1 MNGLILKAAGK
12 KKKWLKKQEVES
24 GTDSE
29 EDLTSDDEFD
39 VSQDVVYTLYNNRY
53 IPIKYLG
60 RGTFSRVWLT
70 YDITENRLVGMKIIF
85 KQYAEEASDEI
96 KRCNK
101 INNIGKND
109 QDFRLCYLF
118 DNFIHKS
125 GDICLIFELL
135 GASMMSIID
144 HFDGVIP
151 LDSVKLIMK
160 DILLGIDTL
169 HNLRLIHTDLK
180 PENILTNIHTRGTL
194 FYKDIFEKNN
204 NFSEIY
210 CKLITESLPEDY
222 SNFNSAKKK
231 RVKRNIKIKAA
242 KQLCNHIKDIV
253 TKLVDDAHNKF
264 DNENNQVTDLSKDE
278 LHFDVDVDLDED
290 HGNES
295 GDDENDSNSDNEY
308 YTFNDYQKEI
318 LLDEEELIKNIRV
331 KIIDF
336 GNCEEFDKKIQD
348 EISVRSYR
356 PPENFMNS
364 DFNEKADM
372 WTIGCLLFEFLT
384 GEYLFEIDSDCSQN
398 ERDRRYLY
406 EMFKILGKMPRDM
419 CLNCEFTDDLFD
431 NKGRILKMRN
441 VDCTSISEILVDNFN
456 YEPEVSQE
464 LEKIMLL
471 FLEYNIK
478 ERISAKNAL
487 NLQWLN

>member
-1 MNGLILKAAGK
+1 MNSILKASGK
-12 KKKWLKKQEVES
+12 KNKWLKKQAVEEE
-24 GTDSE
+24 TDSE

-39 VSQDVVYTLYNNRY
+39 VSQGIVYTLFNNRY

-70 YDITENRLVGMKIIF
+70 YDITENRLVGMKTIF
-85 KQYAEEASDEI
+85 KKYSEEASDEI
-96 KRCNK
+96 KRCKK
-101 INNIGKND
+101 INNIGVND
-109 QDFRLCYLF
+109 HDFRLSYLF

-135 GASMMSIID
+135 GVSMMNIID
-144 HFDGVIP
+144 HFDGLIP
-151 LDSVKLIMK
+151 LAAIKLVIK
-160 DILLGIDTL
+160 DMLQGINTL

-180 PENILTNIHTRGTL
+180 PENILTNIYTRGTL
-194 FYKDIFEKNN
+194 FYKNIFEEN
-204 NFSEIY
+204 NFLETYNQFVSS
-210 CKLITESLPEDY
+210 TLPEDY
-222 SNFNSAKKK
+222 SSFNSAKKK
-231 RVKRNIKIKAA
+231 KVKRNTKIKAA
-242 KQLCNHIKDIV
+242 KVLCNKIKDIV
-253 TKLVDDAHNKF
+253 TQLVDDAHNEF
-264 DNENNQVTDLSKDE
+264 DKEHAQVTDLSKDE
-278 LHFDVDVDLDED
+278 LNLDLDLDEEQRD
-290 HGNES
+290 EDSES
-295 GDDENDSNSDNEY
+295 EGDY

-318 LLDEEELIKNIRV
+318 LLEDEEIVKNIRV

-336 GNCEEFDKKIQD
+336 GNCEEFDKKNQD

-372 WTIGCLLFEFLT
+372 WSVGCLLFEFLT
-384 GEYLFEIDSDCSQN
+384 GEYLFEIDSDCGQN

-441 VDCTSISEILVDNFN
+441 IDYTSLREILVDDFN
-456 YEPEVSQE
+456 YEQESADE
-464 LEKIMLL
+464 LEGILKL
-471 FLEYNIK
+471 FLEYNIIN
-478 ERISAKNAL
+478 RISAKDAL
-487 NLQWLN
+487 NLEWLKIN